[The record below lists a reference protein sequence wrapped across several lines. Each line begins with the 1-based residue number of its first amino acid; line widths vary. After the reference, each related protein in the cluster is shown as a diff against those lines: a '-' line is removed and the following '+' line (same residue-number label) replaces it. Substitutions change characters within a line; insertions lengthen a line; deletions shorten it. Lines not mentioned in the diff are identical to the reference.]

1 MLQKM
6 FDWTYKKIDP
16 KIQRVRG
23 IKVRASVEPLRAES
37 HPSMLHRG
45 VNVSSPQKPEKNT
58 PAIQFRSAQ
67 NYDPI
72 VPSWIIFDE
81 MP

>member
-37 HPSMLHRG
+37 HPSTLHRG
-45 VNVSSPQKPEKNT
+45 VNRSSDSRKAREEHTRRTILQCSKL
-58 PAIQFRSAQ
+58 RSNSAEL
-67 NYDPI
+67 DHL
-72 VPSWIIFDE
+72 
-81 MP
+81 